1 LTRVFDPA
9 RNPTRRIFLPA
20 QNAATAA
27 RKEKSRVRHYTS
39 TIDLCPFPAVN
50 FDRHSGLSP
59 RPGFPKQQYRPNRSA
74 PDGRTP
80 KLPTSANLARK
91 LLNLQAAPRTR
102 SRLKIANFVND
113 FRTKK

>member
-1 LTRVFDPA
+1 LIRRATPRAGFFCRRKTRPRLHEKKKA
-9 RNPTRRIFLPA
+9 EYGTTRRPSICAHFKRLTSIATPA
-20 QNAATAA
+20 SLRVPVFPNSNADP
-27 RKEKSRVRHYTS
+27 
-39 TIDLCPFPAVN
+39 IDQP
-50 FDRHSGLSP
+50 
-59 RPGFPKQQYRPNRSA
+59 PN
-74 PDGRTP
+74 GRTP